1 MSQWVWNTHS
11 GVSGEL
17 QGTPSI
23 HLCKY
28 VHIRMHIC
36 TLSYTDS
43 AFPQVTFTLRSLSVT
58 YHSEAFTSQG
68 DPGVHPPQKPA
79 HLKLSSKFSSLDD
92 HVPKAHPYRVLLF
105 FYHLVVVIL
114 QVWKSEGSLQKSA
127 LSFHHVGPSK
137 CQPCLVCLTCP
148 WVVLYPL
155 RHYILSD
162 YIVSISVL
170 LIFKKF

>member
-1 MSQWVWNTHS
+1 MERLRKACLWLPSCSGREIISMSQWVWNTHS

-148 WVVLYPL
+148 
-155 RHYILSD
+155 
-162 YIVSISVL
+162 
-170 LIFKKF
+170 